1 MIFKNIPMDAF
12 QLNNINP
19 YVFALATL
27 WSLPWKGIAMWKAAK
42 NDHKGWFIAILI
54 FNTLA
59 ILDIIYILFFSK
71 PKNKKQEIIQ
81 PPSDSPEQK

>member
-1 MIFKNIPMDAF
+1 MDLF

-27 WSLPWKGIAMWKAAK
+27 WTLPWKGVALWKASK
-42 NDHKGWFIAILI
+42 NGHKGWFIAILVL
-54 FNTLA
+54 NTLA

-71 PKNKKQEIIQ
+71 PKEDKQEVI
-81 PPSDSPEQK
+81 PPTPPQNP